1 MYEKTNSPAEIRTT
15 YEAMRFISSMLPP
28 YVKASETL
36 PMIADIEGRIIPATI
51 EARVPME
58 RRTLSYVLRYLKN
71 LKKLTGSA
79 SVSAIST
86 SKELSFMLY

>member
-1 MYEKTNSPAEIRTT
+1 
-15 YEAMRFISSMLPP
+15 
-28 YVKASETL
+28 
-36 PMIADIEGRIIPATI
+36 MIADIEGKIIPATI

-71 LKKLTGSA
+71 LKKLIGLA

-86 SKELSFMLY
+86 SKELSLVLY

>member
-1 MYEKTNSPAEIRTT
+1 
-15 YEAMRFISSMLPP
+15 
-28 YVKASETL
+28 
-36 PMIADIEGRIIPATI
+36 MIADMEGKIIPATI

-71 LKKLTGSA
+71 LKKLIGLA

-86 SKELSFMLY
+86 SKELSLVLY